1 MKSPDGLIWNTP
13 SRRKRFE
20 REPPQVTQAELDQI
34 WAQIEAEE
42 ANLAASY
49 DTPGRPQLTLV
60 TPERARIEPST
71 GLGMS

>member
-20 REPPQVTQAELDQI
+20 REPQHVTQVELDQI

-42 ANLAASY
+42 AGMAAYY
-49 DTPGRPQLTLV
+49 DAPGRPHLVLV
-60 TPERARIEPST
+60 TPDRARVEPSA
-71 GLGMS
+71 GLGMP